1 MANLRNIKDRI
12 SSIKNTQKITRAMK
26 MVAAAKVKK
35 AENMVKMSRPF
46 TYELYRMF
54 IKVYDAIGKNK
65 FEEIKTKNA
74 IDNYPAL
81 LNARNIDTVA
91 LVVISSNKGLAGAY
105 SANIVRFTLN
115 RIKELNAENK
125 KVVLYLVGQ
134 KTVAPLK
141 NAKRNLNFDIKE
153 IYTGILDDLSV
164 SSAKIVAEDLAY
176 DYVEDRIDKIEL
188 ITTRYIN
195 TMTYK
200 VEDWTLLPAIIRSD
214 DEMDEIGAKV
224 GAKGGAKVKKFHRDE
239 FDKEHNVNYEHHVK
253 IDSIMEF
260 LPCSECILQKIV
272 PMYITNIIYQ
282 TMLEAQ
288 ASELSSRMTAM
299 SAATNNAEDM
309 IKTLTVQYNKVRQE
323 GITQELTEVIGA
335 SMGK

>member
-54 IKVYDAIGKNK
+54 VKVYDEIGKSK
-65 FEEIKTKNA
+65 FDEIKTKSALN
-74 IDNYPAL
+74 NYPAL
-81 LNARNIDTVA
+81 LNAREVDTVG

-115 RIKELNAENK
+115 RVKELNNENK
-125 KVVLYLVGQ
+125 KVILYLVGQ
-134 KTVAPLK
+134 KTIAPLK
-141 NAKRNLNFDIKE
+141 AAKKNLDFEIRE
-153 IYTGILDDLSV
+153 IYTGILDDLNV
-164 SSAKIVAEDLAY
+164 SSAKIVAEDLAE
-176 DYVEDRIDKIEL
+176 DYVADVIDRIEL
-188 ITTRYIN
+188 VTTRYIN

-200 VEDWTLLPAIIRSD
+200 VEDWTLLPAIKHD
-214 DEMDEIGAKV
+214 DSEIKLQ
-224 GAKGGAKVKKFHRDE
+224 KFHKSE
-239 FDKEHNVNYEHHVK
+239 FDLEHKVEYEQGVK
-253 IDSIMEF
+253 IESIMEF
-260 LPCSECILQKIV
+260 YPCPECVLQKIV
-272 PMYITNIIYQ
+272 PMYITNVIYQ

-335 SMGK
+335 TLLK

>member
-1 MANLRNIKDRI
+1 MANLRNIKNRI

-35 AENMVKMSRPF
+35 AEAAVKLSRPF
-46 TYELYRMF
+46 TYELFRMF
-54 IKVYDAIGKNK
+54 IKTYD
-65 FEEIKTKNA
+65 EIKDNINGGFEAIKVKNA
-74 IDNYPAL
+74 IDNYPEL
-81 LNARNIDTVA
+81 LNSREVNTVA

-115 RIKELNAENK
+115 KIKELNAQNK
-125 KVVLYLVGQ
+125 HVSLYLVGQ
-134 KTVAPLK
+134 KTLAPLK
-141 NAKRNLNFDIKE
+141 NAKKNLDFEIKE

-164 SSAKIVAEDLAY
+164 SSAKIVAEDLAI
-176 DYVEDRIDKIEL
+176 DFVEKRVDRIEL

-200 VEDWTLLPAIIRSD
+200 VEEWTLLPAMSPK
-214 DEMDEIGAKV
+214 EGQEKAHAMQLN
-224 GAKGGAKVKKFHRDE
+224 KFHREE
-239 FDKEHNVNYEHHVK
+239 FDKEHKVEYEHSIK
-253 IDSIMEF
+253 LDSLMEF
-260 LPCSECILQKIV
+260 LPNPKAVLQKIV
-272 PMYITNIIYQ
+272 PMYITNVIYQ

-335 SMGK
+335 SMKK

>member
-1 MANLRNIKDRI
+1 MANLRNIKNRI

-35 AENMVKMSRPF
+35 AEAAVKLSRPF
-46 TYELYRMF
+46 TYELFRMF
-54 IKVYDAIGKNK
+54 IKTYD
-65 FEEIKTKNA
+65 EIKDGTYGGFEAIKVKNA
-74 IDNYPAL
+74 IDNYPEL
-81 LNARNIDTVA
+81 LNERDVNTVA

-115 RIKELNAENK
+115 KIKELNAQNK
-125 KVVLYLVGQ
+125 RVSLYLVGQ

-141 NAKRNLNFDIKE
+141 NAKKNLDFEIKE

-164 SSAKIVAEDLAY
+164 SSAKIVAEDLAI
-176 DYVEDRIDKIEL
+176 DYVEKRVDRIEL

-200 VEDWTLLPAIIRSD
+200 VEEWTLLPAMSPKEGQEKARQ
-214 DEMDEIGAKV
+214 MQV
-224 GAKGGAKVKKFHRDE
+224 NKFHREE
-239 FDKEHNVNYEHHVK
+239 FDKEHNVEYEHSIK
-253 IDSIMEF
+253 LDSLMEF
-260 LPCSECILQKIV
+260 LPNPKAVLQKIV
-272 PMYITNIIYQ
+272 PMYITNVIYQ

-335 SMGK
+335 SMKK

>member
-1 MANLRNIKDRI
+1 MANLRNIKNRI

-35 AENMVKMSRPF
+35 AEAAVKLSRPF
-46 TYELYRMF
+46 TYELFRMF
-54 IKVYDAIGKNK
+54 IKTYD
-65 FEEIKTKNA
+65 EIKDGTYGSFEAIKVKNA
-74 IDNYPAL
+74 IDNYPEL
-81 LNARNIDTVA
+81 LNERDVNTVA

-115 RIKELNAENK
+115 KIKELNAQNK
-125 KVVLYLVGQ
+125 RVSLYLVGQ
-134 KTVAPLK
+134 KTVASLK
-141 NAKRNLNFDIKE
+141 NAKKNLDFEIKE

-164 SSAKIVAEDLAY
+164 SSAKIVAEDLAI
-176 DYVEDRIDKIEL
+176 DYVEKRVDRIEL

-200 VEDWTLLPAIIRSD
+200 VEEWTLLPAMSPKEGQEKARQ
-214 DEMDEIGAKV
+214 MQV
-224 GAKGGAKVKKFHRDE
+224 NKFHREE
-239 FDKEHNVNYEHHVK
+239 FDKEHNVEYEHSIK
-253 IDSIMEF
+253 LDSLMEF
-260 LPCSECILQKIV
+260 LPNPKAVLQKIV
-272 PMYITNIIYQ
+272 PMYITNVIYQ

-335 SMGK
+335 SMKK

>member
-1 MANLRNIKDRI
+1 MANLRNIKNRI

-35 AENMVKMSRPF
+35 AEAAVKMSRPF

-54 IKVYDAIGKNK
+54 MKVYSEIGKTE
-65 FEEIKTKNA
+65 FDSIKTKHAVN
-74 IDNYPAL
+74 NYPAL
-81 LNARNIDTVA
+81 LNARDVNTVA

-115 RIKELNAENK
+115 KIKELKAGGKN
-125 KVVLYLVGQ
+125 VVLYLVGQ
-134 KTVAPLK
+134 KTLAPLK
-141 NAKRNLNFDIKE
+141 NASKTLEFEIKE
-153 IYTGILDDLSV
+153 VYTGILDDLNV
-164 SSAKIVAEDLAY
+164 SSAKIVAEDLAE
-176 DYVEDRIDKIEL
+176 DYVEKRVDRIEL
-188 ITTRYIN
+188 VTTRYIN

-200 VEDWTLLPAIIRSD
+200 VEDWTLLPALSPKEGKEKAH
-214 DEMDEIGAKV
+214 EM
-224 GAKGGAKVKKFHRDE
+224 E
-239 FDKEHNVNYEHHVK
+239 FDKEHNVEYEHHMK

-260 LPCSECILQKIV
+260 LPCPECVLQKIV
-272 PMYITNIIYQ
+272 PMYITNVIYQ

-309 IKTLTVQYNKVRQE
+309 IKNLTVQYNKVRQE
-323 GITQELTEVIGA
+323 SITQELTEVISG
-335 SMGK
+335 SMSK

>member
-54 IKVYDAIGKNK
+54 IMVYNEIGKSK

-74 IDNYPAL
+74 VDNYPAL
-81 LNARNIDTVA
+81 LNARDVDTVG

-105 SANIVRFTLN
+105 SANIVRFTIN
-115 RIKELNAENK
+115 KIKELNAENK
-125 KVVLYLVGQ
+125 KAVLYLVGQ
-134 KTVAPLK
+134 KTLAPLK
-141 NAKRNLNFDIKE
+141 NAQRNLDFEIRE
-153 IYTGILDDLSV
+153 IYTGILDDLNV
-164 SSAKIVAEDLAY
+164 SSAKIVAEDLAE
-176 DYVEDRIDKIEL
+176 DYVADRIDRIEL

-200 VEDWTLLPAIIRSD
+200 VEEWTLLPALTPEEGQNRAQ
-214 DEMDEIGAKV
+214 EMKLN
-224 GAKGGAKVKKFHRDE
+224 KFHREE
-239 FDKEHNVNYEHHVK
+239 FDKEHNVQYEHHIK
-253 IDSIMEF
+253 LESMMEF
-260 LPCSECILQKIV
+260 LPCPECVLQKIV
-272 PMYITNIIYQ
+272 PMYITNVIYQ

-299 SAATNNAEDM
+299 SAATSNADDM

-335 SMGK
+335 SLAK

>member
-35 AENMVKMSRPF
+35 AEAAVKMSRPF

-54 IKVYDAIGKNK
+54 IKVYDEIGKSH
-65 FEEIKTKNA
+65 FDAIKTKNA

-81 LNARNIDTVA
+81 LNRRDVDTVG

-105 SANIVRFTLN
+105 SANIVRFTIN
-115 RIKELNAENK
+115 KIKELNAQNK

-134 KTVAPLK
+134 KTIAPLK
-141 NAKRNLNFDIKE
+141 NVKKALGFEIKE
-153 IYTGILDDLSV
+153 IYTGILDDLNV
-164 SSAKIVAEDLAY
+164 SSAKIVAQDLAE
-176 DYVEDRIDKIEL
+176 DYVNDRIDRIEL

-200 VEDWTLLPAIIRSD
+200 VEEWTLLPTLSPKEGEDR
-214 DEMDEIGAKV
+214 AKTMQV
-224 GAKGGAKVKKFHRDE
+224 SKFHKSE
-239 FDKEHNVNYEHHVK
+239 FDAEHNVQYEHHVK
-253 IDSIMEF
+253 LDSIAEF
-260 LPCSECILQKIV
+260 LPSPESVLQMIV
-272 PMYITNIIYQ
+272 PMYLTNVIYQ

-335 SMGK
+335 SMNK

>member
-54 IKVYDAIGKNK
+54 IMVYKEIGKSK
-65 FEEIKTKNA
+65 FDEIKTKSA
-74 IDNYPAL
+74 INNYPAL
-81 LNARNIDTVA
+81 LNARDVDTVG
-91 LVVISSNKGLAGAY
+91 LVIISSNKGLAGAY

-115 RIKELNAENK
+115 KIKELNADNK

-134 KTVAPLK
+134 KTLAPLK
-141 NAKRNLNFDIKE
+141 NAQKNLDFE
-153 IYTGILDDLSV
+153 IREVYTGILDDLNV
-164 SSAKIVAEDLAY
+164 SSAKIVAEDLAE
-176 DYVEDRIDKIEL
+176 DYVADRIDRIEL

-200 VEDWTLLPAIIRSD
+200 VEEWTLLPALTPEEGQNKAR
-214 DEMDEIGAKV
+214 EMKLN
-224 GAKGGAKVKKFHRDE
+224 KFHRDE
-239 FDKEHNVNYEHHVK
+239 FDKEHNVEYEHHIKLESV
-253 IDSIMEF
+253 MEF
-260 LPCSECILQKIV
+260 LPCPECVLQKIV
-272 PMYITNIIYQ
+272 PMYITNVIYQ

-299 SAATNNAEDM
+299 SAATANADDM
-309 IKTLTVQYNKVRQE
+309 IKNLTVQYNKVRQE

-335 SMGK
+335 SLAK

>member
-1 MANLRNIKDRI
+1 MANLRNIKNRI

-35 AENMVKMSRPF
+35 AEAAVKLSRPF
-46 TYELYRMF
+46 TYELFRMF
-54 IKVYDAIGKNK
+54 IKTYD
-65 FEEIKTKNA
+65 EIKDNINGGFEAIKVKSA
-74 IDNYPAL
+74 IDNYPEL
-81 LNARNIDTVA
+81 LNSREVNTVA

-115 RIKELNAENK
+115 KIKELNAQNK
-125 KVVLYLVGQ
+125 HVSLYLVGQ
-134 KTVAPLK
+134 KTLAPLK
-141 NAKRNLNFDIKE
+141 NAKKNLDFEIKE

-164 SSAKIVAEDLAY
+164 SSAKIVAEDLAI
-176 DYVEDRIDKIEL
+176 DFVEKRVDRIEL

-200 VEDWTLLPAIIRSD
+200 VEEWTLLPAMSPK
-214 DEMDEIGAKV
+214 EGQEKAHAMQLN
-224 GAKGGAKVKKFHRDE
+224 KFHREE
-239 FDKEHNVNYEHHVK
+239 FDKEHKVEYEHSIK
-253 IDSIMEF
+253 LDSLMEF
-260 LPCSECILQKIV
+260 LPNPKAVLQKIV
-272 PMYITNIIYQ
+272 PMYITNVIYQ

-335 SMGK
+335 SMKK

>member
-1 MANLRNIKDRI
+1 MANLRNIKNRI

-35 AENMVKMSRPF
+35 AEAAVKLSRPF
-46 TYELYRMF
+46 TYELFRMF
-54 IKVYDAIGKNK
+54 IKTYD
-65 FEEIKTKNA
+65 EIKDSANGGFEAIKVKNA
-74 IDNYPAL
+74 IDNYPEL
-81 LNARNIDTVA
+81 LSAREVNTVA

-115 RIKELNAENK
+115 KIKELNAQNK
-125 KVVLYLVGQ
+125 HVALYLVGQ

-141 NAKRNLNFDIKE
+141 NAKKNLDFEIKE
-153 IYTGILDDLSV
+153 IYTGILDDLSA
-164 SSAKIVAEDLAY
+164 SSARIVAEDLAI
-176 DYVEDRIDKIEL
+176 DYVEKRVDRIEL

-200 VEDWTLLPAIIRSD
+200 VEEWTLLPAMSPK
-214 DEMDEIGAKV
+214 EGQEKAK
-224 GAKGGAKVKKFHRDE
+224 AMRINKFHREE
-239 FDKEHNVNYEHHVK
+239 FDREHNIEYEHSIK
-253 IDSIMEF
+253 LDSLMEF
-260 LPCSECILQKIV
+260 LPDPKAVLQKIV
-272 PMYITNIIYQ
+272 PMYITNVIYQ

-335 SMGK
+335 SMKK

>member
-1 MANLRNIKDRI
+1 MANLRNIKNRI

-35 AENMVKMSRPF
+35 AEAAVKLSRPF
-46 TYELYRMF
+46 TYELFRMF
-54 IKVYDAIGKNK
+54 IKTYDEIKNNGTK
-65 FEEIKTKNA
+65 LEEIKVKNA
-74 IDNYPAL
+74 IDNYPEL
-81 LNARNIDTVA
+81 LNSREVNTTA

-115 RIKELNAENK
+115 KIKELNAQNK
-125 KVVLYLVGQ
+125 KVSLYLVGQ
-134 KTVAPLK
+134 KTVAPIK
-141 NAKRNLNFDIKE
+141 NAKRNLDFEIKE
-153 IYTGILDDLSV
+153 VYTGILDDLNI
-164 SSAKIVAEDLAY
+164 SSARIIAEDLAI
-176 DYVEDRIDKIEL
+176 DYVEKRVDRIEL

-200 VEDWTLLPAIIRSD
+200 VEEWTLLPAMTPQ
-214 DEMDEIGAKV
+214 EGHEKAQNMQLN
-224 GAKGGAKVKKFHRDE
+224 KFHREE
-239 FDKEHNVNYEHHVK
+239 FDKEHNVEYEHSIK
-253 IDSIMEF
+253 LDSLMEF
-260 LPCSECILQKIV
+260 LPNAKAVLQKIV
-272 PMYITNIIYQ
+272 PMYITNVIYQ

-335 SMGK
+335 SMKK

>member
-1 MANLRNIKDRI
+1 MANLRNIKNRI

-35 AENMVKMSRPF
+35 AEAMVKMSRPF
-46 TYELYRMF
+46 TFELYRMF
-54 IKVYDAIGKNK
+54 IKVYAEVGKSK
-65 FEEIKTKNA
+65 FEPIKTKSPLE
-74 IDNYPAL
+74 NYPAL
-81 LNARNIDTVA
+81 LNVRSVDTVA

-115 RIKELNAENK
+115 KIKELNEQNK

-134 KTVAPLK
+134 KTLAPLK
-141 NAKRNLNFDIKE
+141 NAKKNLDFE
-153 IYTGILDDLSV
+153 IREVYTGILDDLTV
-164 SSAKIVAEDLAY
+164 SSAEIVAQDLAI
-176 DYVEDRIDKIEL
+176 DYVEDVVDEINL

-200 VEDWTLLPAIIRSD
+200 VEEWTLLPTLTP
-214 DEMDEIGAKV
+214 E
-224 GAKGGAKVKKFHRDE
+224 KGQELLTVSKFHKDE
-239 FDKEHNVNYEHHVK
+239 FDAEHGVK
-253 IDSIMEF
+253 DSHLIKLESITEF
-260 LPCSECILQKIV
+260 LPCPEAILQKIV
-272 PMYITNIIYQ
+272 PMYLTNVIYQ

-309 IKTLTVQYNKVRQE
+309 IKSLTVQYNKVRQE
-323 GITQELTEVIGA
+323 KITQELTEIVGA
-335 SMGK
+335 SLMK